1 MDIVTSALLHLLQV
15 LIGLVRAL
23 MGGIEGWL
31 RTTLAQ
37 LHVTG
42 DLQTIIVT
50 LVPVLIL
57 VAVVRLMGGLL
68 RWVLILVLVLLLVQ
82 VLASHP
88 VDFGPGQRPGF
99 Y

>member
-1 MDIVTSALLHLLQV
+1 MELVTHTLLHLLQV
-15 LIGLVRAL
+15 LIGLVHAV

-31 RTTLAQ
+31 RETLSR
-37 LHVTG
+37 LHVDG

-68 RWVLILVLVLLLVQ
+68 RWTLIVVLVLLLAQ
-82 VLASHP
+82 ILLPHGTDFRSH
-88 VDFGPGQRPGF
+88 GGGI
-99 Y
+99 